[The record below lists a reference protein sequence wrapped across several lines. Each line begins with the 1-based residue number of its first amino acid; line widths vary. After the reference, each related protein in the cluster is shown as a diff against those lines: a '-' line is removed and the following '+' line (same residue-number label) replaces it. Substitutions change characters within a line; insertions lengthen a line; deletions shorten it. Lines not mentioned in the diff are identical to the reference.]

1 MSITLKMVDGDLYVD
16 AAGRYLAIEG
26 MEKCAQDLAESLL
39 NNRDPEY
46 PPWYPGSELYRLTNG
61 EYLQLMTHITPRELI
76 HTYVEEAVDRLIELQ
91 DIDAEVDDDEA
102 IVDILLLDV
111 RPIGHLT
118 WAFFLTVQVDTLEPV
133 KLGFTVDLRQQLP
146 AAVRGDLP
154 DIFGPNTPDAWAKTF
169 M

>member
-1 MSITLKMVDGDLYVD
+1 MSLTLKMVDGDLYVD

-39 NNRDPEY
+39 NNRDPEF

-61 EYLQLMTHITPRELI
+61 EYLQLLSHFTPMELI
-76 HTYVEEAVDRLIELQ
+76 QTYVEDAVDRLIELQ

-102 IVDILLLDV
+102 ITEILMLDV
-111 RPIGHLT
+111 RPIGNLT
-118 WAFFLTVQVDTLEPV
+118 WAFWLIVQVDTNEPV
-133 KLGFTVDLRQQLP
+133 KMGFTVDLKQQLP
-146 AAVRGDLP
+146 AAIRGDLP
-154 DIFGPNTPDAWAKTF
+154 DTFGPNTPDAWAKTF